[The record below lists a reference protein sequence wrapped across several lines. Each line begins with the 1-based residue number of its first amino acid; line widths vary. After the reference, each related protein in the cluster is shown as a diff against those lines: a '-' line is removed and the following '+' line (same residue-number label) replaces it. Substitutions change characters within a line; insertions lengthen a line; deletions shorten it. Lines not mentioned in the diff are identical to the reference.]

1 MKVCSLSFIITR
13 TADLLPDPQVVT
25 NHLPSDLRRTGGFS
39 LQQIDPVE
47 AKCLEIR
54 NLLQEPEPFVDK
66 TVVAAFITRNNLVLC
81 SELYG
86 KHFQP
91 NVPILHMP
99 TFYLIEASPILLLA
113 VMLVGACYAE
123 NLVPVS
129 LINKLAMRLLVLIE
143 NQLVSVTLVIERHFQ
158 FDNLT

>member
-1 MKVCSLSFIITR
+1 MP
-13 TADLLPDPQVVT
+13 ADPQIFT
-25 NHLPSDLRRTGGFS
+25 HHHPSDLRPAGGFL

-54 NLLQEPEPFVDK
+54 NLLQDSEPFMANS
-66 TVVAAFITRNNLVLC
+66 TVTAFITRHNLVIC

-113 VMLVGACYAE
+113 VMLVGACYSDKMI
-123 NLVPVS
+123 PVS

-143 NQLVSVTLVIERHFQ
+143 NQLVRTTLVIELHFS
-158 FDNLT
+158 FAKYDLA

>member
-1 MKVCSLSFIITR
+1 MANST
-13 TADLLPDPQVVT
+13 VT
-25 NHLPSDLRRTGGFS
+25 
-39 LQQIDPVE
+39 
-47 AKCLEIR
+47 
-54 NLLQEPEPFVDK
+54 
-66 TVVAAFITRNNLVLC
+66 AFITRHNLVIC

-113 VMLVGACYAE
+113 VMLVGACYSDKMI
-123 NLVPVS
+123 PVS

-143 NQLVSVTLVIERHFQ
+143 NQLVRTTLVIELHFS
-158 FDNLT
+158 FAKYDLA